1 MLRFNC
7 SVCERPLKCSEEK
20 AGQNLP
26 CPGCKCTIT
35 VPGSTVIRAPD
46 QPVRPVSTHDDS
58 SDGRKDKDRPAADS
72 NSEADIEARCIS
84 CGTENLFPA
93 SSAGKLGRCCECGE
107 ATPVPNKQQ
116 QAYAKKQ
123 KAERRLNIWI
133 GVVCAIL
140 VMIQVGR
147 CTYSEITS
155 PEHKAWMF
163 VRGMLKS
170 PSQGKRISSR
180 VIRSD
185 DDGKRVEVEF
195 EAPND
200 FGAVLRG
207 SMTVIIRPDGTVVPI
222 SN

>member
-1 MLRFNC
+1 M
-7 SVCERPLKCSEEK
+7 
-20 AGQNLP
+20 
-26 CPGCKCTIT
+26 
-35 VPGSTVIRAPD
+35 
-46 QPVRPVSTHDDS
+46 RPVSNQAES
-58 SDGRKDKDRPAADS
+58 SDGKWDS
-72 NSEADIEARCIS
+72 NPAVANQSSDAEIEARCLS
-84 CGTENLFPA
+84 CGTVNLFHP
-93 SSAGKLGRCCECGE
+93 SSAGKRARCGECGE

-123 KAERRLNIWI
+123 KAERRLNTWI

-140 VMIQVGR
+140 VMLQVGR
-147 CTYSEITS
+147 CTYNEIQS

-163 VRGMLKS
+163 VRRMLKS

-207 SMTVIIRPDGTVVPI
+207 SMTVIVRPDGTVVPI
-222 SN
+222 SK

>member
-1 MLRFNC
+1 
-7 SVCERPLKCSEEK
+7 V
-20 AGQNLP
+20 
-26 CPGCKCTIT
+26 
-35 VPGSTVIRAPD
+35 
-46 QPVRPVSTHDDS
+46 
-58 SDGRKDKDRPAADS
+58 
-72 NSEADIEARCIS
+72 
-84 CGTENLFPA
+84 NLFHP
-93 SSAGKLGRCCECGE
+93 SSAGKRARCGECGE

-147 CTYSEITS
+147 CTYNEIQS

-163 VRGMLKS
+163 VRRMLKS

-207 SMTVIIRPDGTVVPI
+207 SMTVIVRPDGTVVPI
-222 SN
+222 SK

>member
-35 VPGSTVIRAPD
+35 VPGSPRIGAPE
-46 QPVRPVSTHDDS
+46 QLMRPVSSQDNPPRGREDDDPS
-58 SDGRKDKDRPAADS
+58 ATKR
-72 NSEADIEARCIS
+72 NSEPDIEARCIS
-84 CGTENLFPA
+84 CGTENLFHPSA
-93 SSAGKLGRCCECGE
+93 AGKLSRCCECGE
-107 ATPVPNKQQ
+107 TTPVPNKQQ
-116 QAYAKKQ
+116 QAYAKKR

-147 CTYSEITS
+147 CTYNEIQS

-163 VRGMLKS
+163 VRRMLKS

-200 FGAVLRG
+200 FGAVLRD
-207 SMTVIIRPDGTVVPI
+207 SMTVIVRPDGTVVPI